1 MPIDDIDVRNMIEIA
16 DRKNK
21 GVVDIEDFMYVMEC
35 AGLLTDDKDKA
46 VKKKPKPGVGQP
58 SGDAIAQADPSRRVE
73 GLLQ

>member
-16 DRKNK
+16 DRKSK

-35 AGLLTDDKDKA
+35 AGLLTDDKDK
-46 VKKKPKPGVGQP
+46 KPKPDGGEIP
-58 SGDAIAQADPSRRVE
+58 GAAGAQVDPSRRVE